1 MSLNTLRDL
10 TILNVESLTKRFGG
24 VTALEGI
31 DFEVLRGKIVS
42 IIGPNGAGKTTLF
55 NCITGL
61 YAPDQGSIYFDE
73 QVLLNRLYPF
83 TITMKG
89 VARTFQTIRLFKH
102 MTALENVMVG
112 AHVRT
117 RLGLWDTLSQSRRFK
132 VTEKKIRTHA
142 LRLLS
147 FFGLSAKADD
157 LAHNLSY
164 GHQRKLEMARALA
177 SDPKLLLLDEP
188 AAGMNPREKDG
199 LLETIRAIRANGVTV
214 LLIEH
219 DMKVVMPISDKVIV
233 LDYGKKIA
241 EGTPREIQ
249 NNPRVIEAY
258 LGRGVGEGQDDK
270 LHQQRVPPVQSPR
283 GGQR

>member
-1 MSLNTLRDL
+1 MSLSTIRDL
-10 TILNVESLTKRFGG
+10 TILNVEGLTKRFGG
-24 VTALEGI
+24 VTALEKI
-31 DFEVLRGKIVS
+31 DFEVLRGNIVS

-61 YAPDQGSIYFDE
+61 YAPDEGSVYFDE

-83 TITMKG
+83 LITTKG

-117 RLGLWDTLSQSRRFK
+117 RLGLWDTLLQSRRFQL
-132 VTEKKIRTHA
+132 TEKKIRAHA

-147 FFGLSAKADD
+147 FFGLTSKADE
-157 LAHNLSY
+157 LAQNLSY

-188 AAGMNPREKDG
+188 AAGMNPKEKET

-233 LDYGKKIA
+233 LDYGRKIA

-249 NNPRVIEAY
+249 NNSRVIEAY
-258 LGRGVGEGQDDK
+258 LGRGTGQAP
-270 LHQQRVPPVQSPR
+270 HA
-283 GGQR
+283 